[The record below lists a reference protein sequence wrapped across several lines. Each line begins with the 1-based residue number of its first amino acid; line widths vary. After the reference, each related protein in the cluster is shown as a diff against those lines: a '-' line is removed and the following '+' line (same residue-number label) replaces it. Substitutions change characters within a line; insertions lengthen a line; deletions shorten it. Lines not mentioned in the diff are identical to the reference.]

1 MNLAVLKLSFYQLPV
16 SVLNVPYELSSIKAV
31 YLFPVSVLNVPYELS
46 SIKAVF
52 LSVPGICFECAI

>member
-1 MNLAVLKLSFYQLPV
+1 MNLAVLKLSF
-16 SVLNVPYELSSIKAV
+16 

-52 LSVPGICFECAI
+52 LSIPGICFECAI